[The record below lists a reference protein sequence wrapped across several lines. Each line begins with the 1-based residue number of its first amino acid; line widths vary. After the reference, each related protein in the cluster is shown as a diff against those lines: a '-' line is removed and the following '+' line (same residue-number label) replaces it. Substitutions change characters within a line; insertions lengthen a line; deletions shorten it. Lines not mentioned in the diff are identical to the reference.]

1 MDSLAL
7 QLPTKHTFVPL
18 MDLCN
23 SFLGSPEPH
32 VRKAAV
38 AALGVMSEGCAEPIK
53 ARLADI
59 LPKILQ
65 VGCFCCGRDSSSSPF
80 VFLYLLPCA
89 GELSLSLCVVSLAR
103 SVFSLL
109 CVNPRFVRRCVALA
123 LPCLALP
130 CLALSCRQRLPCRRE
145 RWPAGCIHVP
155 AWYLLSSLFSVLA
168 LRGLREKKV
177 VARRDVSGINSRLPQ
192 VGVCV

>member
-23 SFLGSPEPH
+23 SFLDSPEPH

-65 VGCFCCGRDSSSSPF
+65 VGCFCCGRDSSSSPC
-80 VFLYLLPCA
+80 VFLNLLPCA

-109 CVNPRFVRRCVALA
+109 CVYPRFVRRCVALV
-123 LPCLALP
+123 LPCLV
-130 CLALSCRQRLPCRRE
+130 LSRRQSLPCRRE

-168 LRGLREKKV
+168 LRGLRE
-177 VARRDVSGINSRLPQ
+177 
-192 VGVCV
+192 

>member
-1 MDSLAL
+1 MRLLLVIYLTGNTCFRACGVVVGRPNPQSIAQACLDSMAL

-23 SFLGSPEPH
+23 TFLSSPEPH

-65 VGCFCCGRDSSSSPF
+65 VRCLVSF
-80 VFLYLLPCA
+80 V
-89 GELSLSLCVVSLAR
+89 LCTR
-103 SVFSLL
+103 SGFSL
-109 CVNPRFVRRCVALA
+109 P
-123 LPCLALP
+123 
-130 CLALSCRQRLPCRRE
+130 
-145 RWPAGCIHVP
+145 
-155 AWYLLSSLFSVLA
+155 
-168 LRGLREKKV
+168 
-177 VARRDVSGINSRLPQ
+177 
-192 VGVCV
+192 